1 MLHSKITTGGTS
13 LNVMRSVKDLQEKH
27 IDFELNCHDRLYLN
41 LFVPILCSLGGI
53 VTVIRYLLDYAVPLP
68 SAFREVR
75 DLFICAVHHF
85 AEENGLKIHEFSK
98 KEQNSK
104 EQIAREHLERF
115 PWKEGVFL
123 IGKAQEKVKV
133 PQAGWVPRKNN
144 PDKKWLQLRWGY
156 VMVNQYYFYF
166 RDEDWGVG
174 FIKFSSYAPF
184 CGRFYINGHEYV
196 KNQLEKK
203 GICFEALDNGIG
215 KCEDPKAAQ
224 RIADGITA
232 KKLEKLIRKW
242 SRIVPNPL
250 DFMPGRRGNLSLKYE
265 ISMLQTEIARTQLW
279 KRAADGLQFF
289 EQVIRENIDLGRP
302 EKVGVI
308 FGKQI
313 RKATRQNHR
322 FMSRVFTYGAIP
334 VFHVYFKTSKL
345 KQYFKEAKALRNE
358 VTINNPRDF
367 GVGKMLTT
375 ENFRSLREV
384 GLDTIKRLLRVETL
398 AHDPSVSLV
407 KLDSIEEAAEVAGRR
422 VSPLPRSNKRV
433 RAQFNAL
440 IACHLITG
448 GFRNRDL
455 KSRVAH
461 LLGKMPDEI
470 TTNQMTYDLRRLRG
484 HGIIEK
490 VEGTNRYELTEE
502 GLHLALF
509 ISRVER
515 RVYRDGMAELWDD
528 DLVDSNMKHA
538 LQQFDREV
546 ELHMQRNLAL
556 AG

>member
-1 MLHSKITTGGTS
+1 
-13 LNVMRSVKDLQEKH
+13 MRSVKELQEDH
-27 IDFELNCHDRLYLN
+27 VEFELTCHDRLYLS
-41 LFVPILCSLGGI
+41 LFVPMLCSLGGI
-53 VTVIRYLLDYAVPLP
+53 VTVIRLFLDYTVPLP

-75 DLFICAVHHF
+75 DLFVSAVEAF
-85 AEENGLKIHEFSK
+85 AEDQGLKIHRFEK

-104 EQIAREHLERF
+104 EQVAKEHLDKY
-115 PWKEGVFL
+115 PWKEGVFF

-133 PQAGWVPRKNN
+133 PQGKWVPRKKN
-144 PDKKWLQLRWGY
+144 PDKKWYQLHWGY

-166 RDEDWGVG
+166 RDKDWGVG

-196 KNQLEKK
+196 KCQLEDR
-203 GICFEALDNGIG
+203 GIEFEPLDNGVG

-232 KKLEKLIRKW
+232 RKLRLLIRKW
-242 SRIVPNPL
+242 IRIVPNPL
-250 DFMPGRRGNLSLKYE
+250 DFIAKSRCGKTLTYE
-265 ISMLQTEIARTQLW
+265 ISMLQTEIAVTQLW

-313 RKATRQNHR
+313 RKATRKAHR

-334 VFHVYFKTSKL
+334 VFHVYYKKNKL
-345 KQYFKEAKALRNE
+345 KQYYKEAKALRNE
-358 VTINNPRDF
+358 MTINNPRDF
-367 GVGKMLTT
+367 GVGKMLTD
-375 ENFRSLREV
+375 ENFLSIKEV
-384 GLDTIKRLLRVETL
+384 GVDTIKRLLRVETL
-398 AHDPSVSLV
+398 AHDPSVSLT
-407 KLDSIEEAAEVAGRR
+407 KLDSIEEAAEVAGQR
-422 VSPLPRSNKRV
+422 VSPMPRSNKRV
-433 RAQFNAL
+433 RALFNAL

-455 KSRVAH
+455 KSRTAH

-470 TTNQMTYDLRRLRG
+470 TTGQMTYDLRRLRG
-484 HGIIEK
+484 HGLIEK
-490 VEGTNRYELTEE
+490 IAGTHRYELTEE
-502 GLHLALF
+502 GLHLAIY

-515 RVYRDGMAELWDD
+515 RVYRDGMAEIWGENDINSGL
-528 DLVDSNMKHA
+528 KQA
-538 LQQFDREV
+538 LLRFDRQV
-546 ELHMQRNLAL
+546 EKQMQNNLVL
-556 AG
+556 AS

>member
-1 MLHSKITTGGTS
+1 
-13 LNVMRSVKDLQEKH
+13 MRSVRELQENH
-27 IDFELNCHDRLYLN
+27 VDFELKCHDRLYLN
-41 LFVPILCSLGGI
+41 LFIPILCSLGGI
-53 VTVIRYLLDYAVPLP
+53 VTVIRYMLEYNIPLP
-68 SAFREVR
+68 TAFKEAR
-75 DLFICAVHHF
+75 DLFICSIHHF
-85 AEENGLKIHEFSK
+85 AEENGLEIHKFSK
-98 KEQNSK
+98 KEQNNK
-104 EQIAREHLERF
+104 EQIVKEHLEKF

-133 PQAGWVPRKNN
+133 PQGSWVPRKNN
-144 PDKKWLQLRWGY
+144 PERKWYQLRWGY

-166 RDEDWGVG
+166 RDKDWGVG

-196 KNQLEKK
+196 KRQLEEK
-203 GICFEALDNGIG
+203 GIYFEPLDNGIG
-215 KCEDPKAAQ
+215 KCDDPKAAQ

-232 KKLEKLIRKW
+232 KKLDKLIRKW
-242 SRIVPNPL
+242 IRNVPNPL
-250 DFMPGRRGNLSLKYE
+250 DFMPKRRGNLTLRYE
-265 ISMLQTEIARTQLW
+265 ISMLQTEIACTQLW

-313 RKATRQNHR
+313 RKATRKAHR

-334 VFHVYFKTSKL
+334 VFHVYFKKNKL
-345 KQYFKEAKALRNE
+345 KQYYKEAKALRNE
-358 VTINNPRDF
+358 MTINNPRDF
-367 GVGKMLTT
+367 GVGKMLTE
-375 ENFRSLREV
+375 ENFRSIREV

-398 AHDPSVSLV
+398 AHDPSVSLE

-433 RAQFNAL
+433 RALLNAL

-490 VEGTNRYELTEE
+490 VEGTHRYELTEE

-515 RVYRDGMAELWDD
+515 RVYRDGMAEIWDD
-528 DLVDSNMKHA
+528 DPVDSSMKQA
-538 LQQFDREV
+538 LQRFDRQV
-546 ELHMQRNLAL
+546 ELHIERHLAL